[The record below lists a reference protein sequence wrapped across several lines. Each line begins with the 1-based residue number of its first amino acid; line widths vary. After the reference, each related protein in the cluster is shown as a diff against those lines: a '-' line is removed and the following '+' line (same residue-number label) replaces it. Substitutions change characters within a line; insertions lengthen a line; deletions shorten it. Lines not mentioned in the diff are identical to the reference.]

1 MTSIGSSNL
10 DRWGVLWNLEA
21 NQEIEAPAFARQVE
35 AMLMKICDRSVAL
48 RDARDVQH
56 GWSVPFWLLIARAI
70 LAWSTRAVSR
80 LRR

>member
-1 MTSIGSSNL
+1 M
-10 DRWGVLWNLEA
+10 LWNLEA
-21 NQEIEAPAFARQVE
+21 NQEIESPAFARQAE
-35 AMLMKICDRSVAL
+35 DMLAKACDRSVVL

-70 LAWSTRAVSR
+70 LAWSTRAVAR